1 METPTFK
8 NAQEAFRQ
16 AIKDQRLSDDPNS
29 PTFAGKYMYMG
40 TWAGKDHFK
49 HYDTRSYDV

>member
-1 METPTFK
+1 MEKPTFK
-8 NAQEAFRQ
+8 DAKEAFDQ
-16 AIKDQRLSDDPNS
+16 AINEGRLSILPTS
-29 PTFAGKYMYMG
+29 PTYAGKYMYMG

>member
-40 TWAGKDHFK
+40 TWAGTDHFK